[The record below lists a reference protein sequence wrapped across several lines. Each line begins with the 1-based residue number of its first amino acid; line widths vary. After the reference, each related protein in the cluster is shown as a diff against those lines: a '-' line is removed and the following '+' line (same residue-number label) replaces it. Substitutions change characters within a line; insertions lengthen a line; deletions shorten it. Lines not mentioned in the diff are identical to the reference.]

1 MTGAGVGGVPSGRSV
16 AGGRWPPQHGRAVH
30 LHGRVVHL
38 HGRAV
43 HLGVDLVVY
52 SFTGVGGRS

>member
-30 LHGRVVHL
+30 LHGR
-38 HGRAV
+38 AV
-43 HLGVDLVVY
+43 HLGVDLAVH